1 MAKPILRTVCF
12 EHNGKKYSKNVYQ
25 TKKGNSKPELATDE
39 ELIASLKA
47 TLDRVE
53 KLKQKK
59 NNRYNK

>member
-39 ELIASLKA
+39 ELISCWKA
-47 TLDRVE
+47 VMDRAE
-53 KLKQKK
+53 KRKLEKK
-59 NNRYNK
+59 